1 MSVDEQN
8 ILMGDL
14 VPAWESGIQQM
25 ADKVAGE
32 GGFIPVCEDAFNDI
46 TDATK
51 AYKDELDDMAQT
63 AGFDLT
69 DVKNGVD
76 DLAYSFE
83 DLITDNEELTSRM
96 YDELDA
102 VQLLRAE
109 AHALVEEYKAVYNAA
124 KLAVSGIN
132 DFVTAQQKAAAAAA
146 ASSSSNSSSG
156 NSSSSG
162 SSSRSGRGGSSGS
175 GSSSG
180 GSSGSGSSSGGSSG
194 SGSGSGGSSGSGS
207 GRGGSGSGRGS
218 QQTTTTTTTTRKR
231 TGGCFSA
238 GTKIIMADNSVK
250 NIEDVQ
256 IHDMVIAYNDK
267 EKQYELR
274 EVTKTF
280 VHPDTYAIVEI
291 TLSNGIVMSMTPG
304 HPILTTEG
312 WKSLDLD
319 NSVYEHGVETTLL
332 NINDEVLGYNG
343 NAFVTKIVN
352 IDIPTNY
359 TVYNLEVESCHTF
372 LANGMVVHNTKA
384 MHAYASGGYT
394 GDWNSDEGKIAILH
408 EKELVLNKD
417 DTKNF
422 LDGIKILRH
431 ITSGVQTSLLAK
443 TESMNIKSLISNEDT
458 DKNQIDQNV
467 QIEATFPNVNSKREI
482 EEAFDDLVNLAAQ
495 RAMRR

>member
-1 MSVDEQN
+1 MNVLFIINNGFEETETVGPYD
-8 ILMGDL
+8 IL
-14 VPAWESGIQQM
+14 
-25 ADKVAGE
+25 KR
-32 GGFIPVCEDAFNDI
+32 DI
-46 TDATK
+46 
-51 AYKDELDDMAQT
+51 E
-63 AGFDLT
+63 
-69 DVKNGVD
+69 
-76 DLAYSFE
+76 
-83 DLITDNEELTSRM
+83 
-96 YDELDA
+96 
-102 VQLLRAE
+102 
-109 AHALVEEYKAVYNAA
+109 VY
-124 KLAVSGIN
+124 
-132 DFVTAQQKAAAAAA
+132 
-146 ASSSSNSSSG
+146 
-156 NSSSSG
+156 
-162 SSSRSGRGGSSGS
+162 
-175 GSSSG
+175 
-180 GSSGSGSSSGGSSG
+180 
-194 SGSGSGGSSGSGS
+194 
-207 GRGGSGSGRGS
+207 
-218 QQTTTTTTTTRKR
+218 
-231 TGGCFSA
+231 
-238 GTKIIMADNSVK
+238 
-250 NIEDVQ
+250 
-256 IHDMVIAYNDK
+256 K

-431 ITSGVQTSLLAK
+431 ITSGVQTSLSAK

-482 EEAFDDLVNLAAQ
+482 EEALNDLVNLAAQ